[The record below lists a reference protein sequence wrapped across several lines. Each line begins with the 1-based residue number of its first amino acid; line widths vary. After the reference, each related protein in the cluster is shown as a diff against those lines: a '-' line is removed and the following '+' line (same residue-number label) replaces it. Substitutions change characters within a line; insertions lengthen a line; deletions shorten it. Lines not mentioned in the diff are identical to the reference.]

1 VVRRVVDA
9 GALRSEGQGSGGS
22 GWGQGL
28 AGGMLGHNACSVAQ
42 RRVGPHASGRGGG
55 MGLPGTKGRGSV
67 MGRRTPAR
75 WGGRAWGYR
84 PLREIVG
91 ARPMSRAG
99 GARGWAWVARAQ
111 WRWVRRRA
119 DHGEHVAGDPEARAG
134 DHAPTC
140 RRVGRWPLAAG
151 GAPSS
156 AISWG
161 RGMTATAVLVA
172 RARRRAAGPAW
183 SGTGGRARRAGVI
196 SGPTAHQR
204 HVGRP
209 SVCSL
214 REIRPFDTITDGH
227 AGAPFPMLIS

>member
-1 VVRRVVDA
+1 
-9 GALRSEGQGSGGS
+9 
-22 GWGQGL
+22 
-28 AGGMLGHNACSVAQ
+28 
-42 RRVGPHASGRGGG
+42 

-156 AISWG
+156 AISRG

-204 HVGRP
+204 YVGRP
-209 SVCSL
+209 SAASRRRAVVRGRTPRPAHPSPSTHPAAVPTSL
-214 REIRPFDTITDGH
+214 PHRAPPGDCAACAARGG
-227 AGAPFPMLIS
+227 GAP

>member
-1 VVRRVVDA
+1 
-9 GALRSEGQGSGGS
+9 
-22 GWGQGL
+22 
-28 AGGMLGHNACSVAQ
+28 
-42 RRVGPHASGRGGG
+42 
-55 MGLPGTKGRGSV
+55 
-67 MGRRTPAR
+67 
-75 WGGRAWGYR
+75 
-84 PLREIVG
+84 
-91 ARPMSRAG
+91 MSRAG

-156 AISWG
+156 AISRG

-209 SVCSL
+209 SAASRRRAVVRGRTPRPAHPSPSTHPAAVPTSL
-214 REIRPFDTITDGH
+214 PHRACRFRLGTGPPFRGKTGPLPPGLPVLTDGDSRAH
-227 AGAPFPMLIS
+227 TSFLSVL